1 MASNFTVILFQRQ
14 HFGNEPGTFN
24 DIEPNVPFV
33 GSAKDFS
40 FNCPNVDPG
49 ETAFLMFQSR
59 DVNHQRNVFQVN
71 GIGVYGGLPASPS
84 RETWNGN
91 ILLIE
96 PHHQLRET
104 GNVLHVESRNAS
116 GGGVGNIDD
125 FMIDNVVIEYKTR
138 VVSFTERTDVT
149 AQLNAMLA
157 ALVQDGGWG
166 GRLLLPQG
174 GPFYLSDTIR
184 FPQLAGQELLG
195 QGARATRF
203 VWRGPSDRPAFDFNR
218 CQDCG
223 LGHFSLE
230 VGERVGTDKSV
241 SSLTKSGAIVTA
253 IATGHGFTVGQFV
266 YIFGADQAIYNGR
279 HVVTTVPNAN
289 TFTYE
294 VRDLPAPTATG
305 TIVALQAA
313 TLLTAVRFYNSEAA
327 LTGPKAVRGQL
338 SSRNFIERVFFKLD
352 GQAQDGVQIVWD
364 PISTEEWG
372 KNDHHRLTNVQI
384 QGYTDSGIVFQGDQ
398 PQDCVF
404 DHCII
409 QGRDWG
415 KYGINA
421 ARPTSDG
428 VYRTVGF
435 FFRDGTIMENQIAD
449 IYTCRNY
456 GDTLVDDGVHSEGSR
471 RFFDMPNYAQDV
483 SPIDSVSV
491 CLKNVKHHAASPTIK
506 ISSVDAGAD
515 KVNFASAHGYTT
527 GKGPLRLTTTGTL
540 PAGLA
545 TKTDYW
551 AIVIDSDTIALASS
565 LSNALAGTRVS
576 ISDTG
581 TGTHTLWAPE
591 ATGEAIRYYANG
603 PFTVENCA
611 FGKLNE
617 QANVYQI
624 RVQPRPN
631 GIRPRFTFDSIISQS
646 DLSPVFTGIVPTRH
660 SAGYRHKSHITD
672 IPLIDNIDNGRQ
684 KPVTADDWLRV
695 LGIVPRA
702 WYRFGETAGPRN
714 VDAVDAT
721 GDELDIA
728 AHHWNTGDGPVRLTT
743 TATGSL
749 PGGLSAN
756 IDYWVIKA
764 NAGSIALATTR
775 PNALANVRV
784 GITSAGTGTRTVKDG
799 SDGKIY
805 DCSTGLAPI
814 DLTPN
819 NAPRYRR
826 SRANFNEAWA
836 EFISNTIDQQFYL
849 NENTGINPQAH
860 SVAFL
865 IHHGAVTLTAAGDDY
880 LCTLGSGSAGPGGGP
895 IVRFTSAGLMRA
907 TINGIT
913 QNGIYDYRTAADYLT
928 VAGYDY
934 TAGGVFTVHT
944 DRELI
949 TVPTPSTNVGN
960 FLRKGLGTGSTAG
973 TLKTAGFQVGLFAV
987 FVDEAAE
994 ALIAMGTHVHRR
1006 MGW

>member
-1 MASNFTVILFQRQ
+1 MASNFTIILFQRQ
-14 HFGNEPGTFN
+14 HFGNQPGTFN

-33 GSAKDFS
+33 GQAKDFS
-40 FNCPNVDPG
+40 FDCPNVDQG

-59 DVNHQRNVFQVN
+59 DVDHQRNIFQIN
-71 GIGVYGGLPASPS
+71 GIDVFGGLPASPS
-84 RETWNGN
+84 RDTWNGN
-91 ILLIE
+91 ILLLE
-96 PHHQLRET
+96 PRHKLRET
-104 GNVLHVESRNAS
+104 GNILHVESRNSS
-116 GGGVGNIDD
+116 GGGGPNVDD

-138 VVSFTERTDVT
+138 VVSFTEGTDIT
-149 AQLNAMLA
+149 AQLNTMLA
-157 ALVQDGGWG
+157 ALTQDGGWG
-166 GRLLLPQG
+166 SRLLLPQG
-174 GPFYLSDTIR
+174 GPFYLSDTIH
-184 FPQLAGQELLG
+184 FPQVAGQELFG

-203 VWRGPSDRPAFDFNR
+203 VWRGPGDRPAFDFNR

-241 SSLTKSGAIVTA
+241 TSLTCSGGTATVTA
-253 IATGHGFTVGQFV
+253 TNHGFTVGQFV
-266 YIFGADQAIYNGR
+266 YIFGADQAPYNGR
-279 HVVTTVPNAN
+279 HVVTTVPDAN

-294 VRDLPAPTATG
+294 VRDCPAPTATG
-305 TIVALQAA
+305 IIVALQAA
-313 TLLTAVRFYNSEAA
+313 TLLTAVRFYNSEAP
-327 LTGPKAVRGQL
+327 LTGPKVVRGQL
-338 SSRNFIERVFFKLD
+338 SSKNFIERLFFKLD

-364 PISTEEWG
+364 PTSTKELG

-384 QGYTDSGIVFQGDQ
+384 QGYTDSGVVFQGDQ
-398 PQDCVF
+398 MQDCVF

-415 KYGINA
+415 LYGINA

-428 VYRTVGF
+428 VYRSVGF

-456 GDTLVDDGVHSEGSR
+456 GDTLVVDGVHSEGSR
-471 RFFDMPNYAQDV
+471 RFFDMPNYNQDE
-483 SPIDSVSV
+483 SRIDTVSV
-491 CLKNVKHHAASPTIK
+491 CLKNVKHHAASPTIM
-506 ISSVDAGAD
+506 INSVDAGAD
-515 KVNFASAHGYTT
+515 KLILASAHGYTT

-551 AIVIDSDTIALASS
+551 AIVIDSDSIALASS
-565 LSNALAGTRVS
+565 LSNALAGTWIN

-581 TGTHTLWAPE
+581 TGTHTVWAPE
-591 ATGEAIRYYANG
+591 AAGEAIRYYANG

-624 RVQPRPN
+624 RVQPRHN
-631 GIRPRFTFDSIISQS
+631 GVRPRFTFDSIISQS

-660 SAGYRHKSHITD
+660 SAGYRHQSLITD

-695 LGIVPRA
+695 LRIVPRA

-714 VDAVDAT
+714 VDAVNTTD
-721 GDELDIA
+721 DELNIA
-728 AHHWNTGDGPVRLTT
+728 EHHWNTGDGPVRLTT
-743 TATGSL
+743 TGSL
-749 PGGLSAN
+749 PGNLTAN
-756 IDYWVIKA
+756 KDYWVIRV
-764 NAGSIALATTR
+764 NTGSIALATTR
-775 PNALANVRV
+775 SNALANVRV
-784 GITSAGTGTRTVKDG
+784 GITSAGAGTLTVRDG

-805 DCSTGLAPI
+805 DCSTVLAPI
-814 DLTPN
+814 DLIPN

-826 SRANFNEAWA
+826 SRVNFNEAWA

-849 NENTGINPQAH
+849 NDITEINPKAH

-865 IHHGAVTLTAAGDDY
+865 IHHGAVTLTAGDEY
-880 LCTLGSGSAGPGGGP
+880 LCTLGSGSTGQGGGP
-895 IVRFTSAGLMRA
+895 IVRFTAGGFMRA

-913 QNGIYDYRTAADYLT
+913 QDGTYDYRKPGDYLT

-934 TAGGVFTVHT
+934 TGGGVFTVRT
-944 DRELI
+944 DKELI
-949 TVPTPSTNVGN
+949 MVPTQSKNVGN
-960 FLRKGLGTGSTAG
+960 HLRKGLGTGSTAG
-973 TLKTAGFQVGLFAV
+973 ALKTAGFQVGLFAV
-987 FVDEAAE
+987 FIDEAAE
-994 ALIAMGTHVHRR
+994 ELIAMGASAHRR